1 MRLTQAVTERLRRRN
16 KFYFIGYVLHNVC
29 MYNVNLYNKN
39 IEQQRLLFGSK
50 STRVHTHE
58 CMGKVPGNPVL
69 YADMGN
75 HLIIENSLPSSSFSL
90 PTPPFPLVLIVLN
103 TQFPILFNVLSSFS
117 IQ

>member
-16 KFYFIGYVLHNVC
+16 KFYFIGYVLHNVHTC
-29 MYNVNLYNKN
+29 TMYLYNKN
-39 IEQQRLLFGSK
+39 IEPRLLFGSK